1 MFNIIYIY
9 IYTFTYTY
17 THIYTYTY
25 AIARLAVKLA
35 LSIHKYIYLDRSYDM
50 SSTFSSTF
58 GTSFLCCPGH
68 LWPLATTSIVS
79 SQVQSSNSQA
89 VSSAVPGVG
98 PTCLRYPRMWQGRVQ
113 MVQGSLVRLVLR
125 DPKGLQMCKQRRCS
139 QVTSI
144 SGMVWGFSEN
154 LSCFGDVSLSLHR
167 RFGRRWSC
175 NSWSGPLEAVEKWS
189 GLKMAA
195 FQCIITMFPP

>member
-1 MFNIIYIY
+1 
-9 IYTFTYTY
+9 
-17 THIYTYTY
+17 
-25 AIARLAVKLA
+25 
-35 LSIHKYIYLDRSYDM
+35 M

-68 LWPLATTSIVS
+68 LWPFATLSCFKPGPEFEFPSSIVS
-79 SQVQSSNSQA
+79 SAGRWPNLFTIPKDV
-89 VSSAVPGVG
+89 
-98 PTCLRYPRMWQGRVQ
+98 TRQGSDGSDGSD
-113 MVQGSLVRLVLR
+113 GSLVRLVLR

-144 SGMVWGFSEN
+144 SWMVWGFSEN

-195 FQCIITMFPP
+195 FQCIITMFPHKISSLNDFHWI